1 MSNSSTLNIL
11 QHNTNGITSKIH
23 EILHYMEKHDIKI
36 GAIQETKLTGKSK
49 QLKTPNYTFV
59 RKDRGVNKGGG
70 LAFLVH
76 KDVTF
81 NLEKTPVDLEQDPHL
96 ESLTISLPARNNTDP
111 LYIRN
116 VYIPPQS
123 SCNQNYIPSVDKLF
137 EDLGTSSLILGDVNA
152 HHQMWHSEATE
163 DARGRLFVDTITG
176 INYGIINEDQPTRV
190 TANASTAP
198 DISIASSAI
207 IPTTSWKI
215 DNSLS
220 SDHLPIILSI
230 SAEIKKSNTP
240 NFTYVN
246 YNKADWNKF
255 QEYTENIFSV
265 AREVTDVFE
274 AEKYFSKTIQE
285 AAGKFIPAGRI
296 PRTYNALPTE
306 AARLIDERDNLKT
319 NNPADIRI
327 PVLNNNINK
336 LIRDHRKE
344 KWTNHLS
351 SCQPGSAKLWKTI
364 KGLNDQP
371 VQPDNQGIDFDD
383 NKPTIDAL
391 KLANKFNR
399 QYTPEL
405 DKKPEKELRNILRS
419 MQGKPKHQTPQIK
432 FTAAQTAAAIKRAKN
447 SKAIGPDGLSPIML
461 KHLGPN
467 GLKFLTSLF
476 NLILSSAKTPGKW
489 KTAKIITLLKPGKP
503 ANKGTSYRP
512 VSILSPPAKILE
524 ALLLPYLTD
533 AIELADHQ
541 HGFRKGRSTLT
552 ALQTIKDHID
562 NGLNR
567 KKPVSR
573 TVSVAIDLSK
583 AFDTVDH
590 HLLLKDIN
598 NLPLNAY
605 IKRFL
610 CGYLRGR
617 QTFVLFRNSTSK
629 YRKVK
634 QGVPQGGVLS
644 PILFNLYMSAMPSP
658 PGNIKLVTYADDSN
672 VLGSGTK
679 FDPITKQLNKY
690 LATLNDWFK
699 SRNLFI
705 SPSKSSAT
713 AFSTFSNDASVV
725 LQIKVDGQLVPTV
738 KKPIFLGITF
748 DNLLSFRHHAASLKT
763 KLQSKNNVLKA
774 LTGSSWGKEKEI
786 IVTTFKAIGQSI
798 INYCCPIWTPALS
811 RTTWNNI
818 QVAQNAALRAA
829 TGCHT
834 MAHPD
839 HLHQETKIMTVQN
852 HCEMLSKQFL
862 LQTQLPDHPNRVDL
876 NAPPPRRQMVQ
887 TLKSKFGREINQ
899 MSQPDLPQDI
909 YKQRLKAIHTNSVHS
924 NILRLEHNKV
934 LGAPPPNISDSEK
947 ALPRIT
953 RTTLSQLRSGYSTY
967 LKSYMSRISK
977 EVPVPD
983 ICPLCTQPGHTTEHL
998 FSCPVNPTTLTPHD
1012 LWTKPL
1018 ECARFLNLATDDD
1031 DTI

>member
-1 MSNSSTLNIL
+1 MNLLQYNI
-11 QHNTNGITSKIH
+11 NGITGKI
-23 EILHYMEKHDIKI
+23 EELLHYMEKKDIKI
-36 GAIQETKLTGKSK
+36 GAIQETKLTAKSK
-49 QLKTPNYTFV
+49 KLKTPNYTFV

-81 NLEKTPVDLEQDPHL
+81 NLEKTPPALEQDPHL
-96 ESLTISLPARNNTDP
+96 ESITISLPGKNNTEP

-123 SCNQNYIPSVDKLF
+123 SCNQNYSPSVNNLF
-137 EDLGTSSLILGDVNA
+137 DDLGTSSLVLGDVNA
-152 HHQMWHSEATE
+152 HHQLWHSEANE

-176 INYGIINEDQPTRV
+176 LDYGIINEDQPTRV

-198 DISIASSAI
+198 DISMATSSL
-207 IPTTSWKI
+207 IPTTNWKL
-215 DNSLS
+215 DTSLS
-220 SDHLPIILSI
+220 SDHLPIIISI
-230 SAEIKKSNTP
+230 SAELRKTNTP
-240 NFTYVN
+240 NYTYVN
-246 YNKADWNKF
+246 YNKADWDKF
-255 QEYTENIFSV
+255 QEYTENIFST

-274 AEKYFSKTIQE
+274 AEKYFSKILQE
-285 AAGKFIPAGRI
+285 AAGKYIPAGRI

-306 AARLIDERDNLKT
+306 AATLIDERDNIKR
-319 NNPADIRI
+319 NNPGDDRI
-327 PVLNNNINK
+327 PELNKNINK

-344 KWTNHLS
+344 KWTQYLS
-351 SCQPGSAKLWKTI
+351 TCQPGSTKLWKTI
-364 KGLNDQP
+364 KSLNDQP

-383 NKPTIDAL
+383 NKPTNDAT

-405 DKKPEKELRNILRS
+405 DKKPDKALRTVLRS
-419 MQGKPKHQTPQIK
+419 MHSKPKHQTPKIK
-432 FTAAQTAAAIKRAKN
+432 FTPAQTAAAIKKAKN

-461 KHLGPN
+461 KHLGPH
-467 GLKFLTSLF
+467 GVKFLTSIF
-476 NLILSSAKTPGKW
+476 NLVMSTAKTPGKW
-489 KTAKIITLLKPGKP
+489 KTGKIITLLKPGKP
-503 ANKGTSYRP
+503 ANKGSSYRP

-562 NGLNR
+562 DGLNR
-567 KKPVSR
+567 KKPVNR

-590 HLLLKDIN
+590 HLLLRDIN
-598 NLPLNAY
+598 NLPLNSY

-617 QTFVLFRNSTSK
+617 QTYVLFRNSTSK

-672 VLGSGTK
+672 VLNSGPK
-679 FDPITKQLNKY
+679 FDPIVRELNSY
-690 LATLNDWFK
+690 LAILNDWFK

-713 AFSTFSNDASVV
+713 IFSTFSNDASVE
-725 LQIKVDGQLVPTV
+725 LQIEVDGQIVPTV
-738 KKPIFLGITF
+738 KKPTFLGITF
-748 DNLLSFRHHAASLKT
+748 DTLLSFRQHAANLKT
-763 KLQSKNNVLKA
+763 TLQSKNGVLLA
-774 LTGSSWGKEKEI
+774 LTGSNWGKDKET
-786 IVTTFKAIGQSI
+786 IVNTFKAIGQSV

-811 RTTWNNI
+811 DTTWKEI

-829 TGCHT
+829 TGCHI
-834 MAHPD
+834 MSRPD
-839 HLHQETKIMTVQN
+839 HLHQETKVMMVKD

-862 LQTQLPDHPNRVDL
+862 LQTQLPNHPNRVDL
-876 NAPPPRRQMVQ
+876 NAPPPRRQMNE
-887 TLKSKFGREINQ
+887 TLRSKFGDEIKQ
-899 MSQPDLPQDI
+899 MSQPDMPQDV
-909 YKQRLKAIHTNSVHS
+909 YKQRLKALHTNSVRK
-924 NILRLEHNKV
+924 NIAKLEHNKV
-934 LGAPPPNISDSEK
+934 LGAPPPKINDSEK
-947 ALPRIT
+947 ALPRVT

-977 EVPVPD
+977 EEPVAD
-983 ICPLCTQPGHTTEHL
+983 ICPLCQQPGHTTEHI
-998 FSCPVNPTTLTPHD
+998 FSCPANPTTLTPRD
-1012 LWTKPL
+1012 LWSKPL

-1031 DTI
+1031 TD

>member
-1 MSNSSTLNIL
+1 
-11 QHNTNGITSKIH
+11 
-23 EILHYMEKHDIKI
+23 MEKNDIKI

-49 QLKTPNYTFV
+49 TPKTPNYTFV

-70 LAFLVH
+70 VAFLVH
-76 KDVTF
+76 KDVNF
-81 NLEKTPVDLEQDPHL
+81 NLEKTPAAIEQDPHL
-96 ESLTISLPARNNTDP
+96 ESLTISLPGKHNTEP

-123 SCNQNYIPSVDKLF
+123 SCNQNYIPPIDKLF

-152 HHQMWHSEATE
+152 HHQLWHSEANE
-163 DARGRLFVDTITG
+163 DVRGKLIVDTITG
-176 INYGIINEDQPTRV
+176 LNYGIINEDQPTRV

-198 DISIASSAI
+198 DISMASSNL
-207 IPTTSWKI
+207 IPTTNWKI
-215 DNSLS
+215 DSSLR
-220 SDHLPIILSI
+220 SDHLPIIISI
-230 SAEIKKSNTP
+230 SAELKKSNSP
-240 NFTYVN
+240 NYTYVN
-246 YNKADWNKF
+246 YNKADWAKF
-255 QEYTENIFSV
+255 EEYTENIFSV

-274 AEKYFSKTIQE
+274 AEKYFSKVVQE

-306 AARLIDERDNLKT
+306 AATLIDERDNIKK
-319 NNPADIRI
+319 NNPADNRI
-327 PVLNNNINK
+327 PEINKNIDK
-336 LIRDHRKE
+336 LIRDHRKD
-344 KWTNHLS
+344 KWTQHLS
-351 SCQPGSAKLWKTI
+351 TCQPGSTKLWKTI
-364 KGLNDQP
+364 KGLCDQP

-383 NKPTIDAL
+383 NKPTIDAT

-419 MQGKPKHQTPQIK
+419 MQSKPKHHAQKIK
-432 FTAAQTAAAIKRAKN
+432 FTPAQTAEAIKRAKN
-447 SKAIGPDGLSPIML
+447 SKAIGPDGLSPVML

-467 GLKFLTSLF
+467 GIKFLTSLF
-476 NLILSSAKTPGKW
+476 NLILSTAKTPGKW

-562 NGLNR
+562 KGLNR
-567 KKPVSR
+567 KKPVNR

-590 HLLLKDIN
+590 YLLLKDIN

-617 QTFVLFRNSTSK
+617 QTYVLFRNSTSK

-644 PILFNLYMSAMPSP
+644 PILFNLYMSRMPSP

-672 VLGSGTK
+672 VLNSGPK
-679 FDPITKQLNKY
+679 FDPIVRELNSY
-690 LATLNDWFK
+690 LATLNEWFK

-713 AFSTFSNDASVV
+713 IFSTFSNEASLV
-725 LQIKVDGQLVPTV
+725 LQIEVDGQIVPTV
-738 KKPIFLGITF
+738 KKPTFLGITF
-748 DNLLSFRHHAASLKT
+748 DTLLSFRQHAANLKT
-763 KLQSKNNVLKA
+763 KIQSKNSVLLA
-774 LTGSSWGKEKEI
+774 LTGQNWGKDKET

-811 RTTWNNI
+811 QTTWDEI

-829 TGCHT
+829 TGCHI
-834 MAHPD
+834 MSKPD
-839 HLHQETKIMTVQN
+839 HLHQETKIMTVKD

-862 LQTQLPDHPNRVDL
+862 LQTQLPNHPNRVDL
-876 NAPPPRRQMVQ
+876 NAPPPRRQMNQ
-887 TLKSKFGREINQ
+887 TLMSKFGDEIKQ
-899 MSQPDLPQDI
+899 MSYPDLPTDI
-909 YKQRLKAIHTNSVHS
+909 YKQRLKALHTSSVRNSIA
-924 NILRLEHNKV
+924 NLEHNKV
-934 LGAPPPNISDSEK
+934 LGAPPPAISDSEK

-953 RTTLSQLRSGYSTY
+953 RTTLSQLRSGYSTH

-983 ICPLCTQPGHTTEHL
+983 VCPLCQQPGHTTTHL
-998 FSCPVNPTTLTPHD
+998 FSCPANPTTLTPRD
-1012 LWTKPL
+1012 LWINPL
-1018 ECARFLNLATDDD
+1018 ECARFLNLPVIDDD
-1031 DTI
+1031 EE